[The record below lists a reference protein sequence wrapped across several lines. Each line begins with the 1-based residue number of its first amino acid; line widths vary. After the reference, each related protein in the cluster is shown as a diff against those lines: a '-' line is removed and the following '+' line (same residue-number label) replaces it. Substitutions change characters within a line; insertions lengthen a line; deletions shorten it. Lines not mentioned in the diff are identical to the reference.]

1 MQANHSRSRIKS
13 FLVAFFC
20 LASLFSGINAFS
32 VTLNPST
39 TASEIH
45 TALLKTSSPLTVQA
59 AALLSARA
67 SAVATKKTPITESK
81 LYIRLPAE
89 KPSGLQHKTSS
100 PLTVQAAAILSA
112 RTSLTT
118 AKNATDADP
127 KLSASLLTN
136 KTLALHTEEKSPNL
150 TKDETISLQEQVFRP
165 VFNSNSSPSFGQEL
179 GCLAM
184 NIYQEARGEPEIGKF
199 AVAAVTM
206 NRVKNKYYPSTV
218 CGVVWQP
225 KQFSWTN
232 LKRKYHVIK
241 NTRAWEEALI
251 IAQRFMEGDHWPG
264 VGKATHYH
272 ATTVSPNWKNEENLI
287 AQVGNHLFYA
297 L

>member
-1 MQANHSRSRIKS
+1 MHHPMQANHSQSRIKT
-13 FLVAFFC
+13 FHVAFFC
-20 LASLFSGINAFS
+20 LVSLFSGFNAFS
-32 VTLNPST
+32 DTLYASAKT
-39 TASEIH
+39 TSPLSVQA
-45 TALLKTSSPLTVQA
+45 TALLSAQASVAATSTASDTKLERGISLPAKTSSARQLNIKTSSPLSVQA
-59 AALLSARA
+59 AALVSAKT
-67 SAVATKKTPITESK
+67 SPVTTKK
-81 LYIRLPAE
+81 
-89 KPSGLQHKTSS
+89 
-100 PLTVQAAAILSA
+100 AA
-112 RTSLTT
+112 
-118 AKNATDADP
+118 DADP
-127 KLSASLLTN
+127 QLSTNLLDDESLELHAEETLKYLTQN
-136 KTLALHTEEKSPNL
+136 KIVP
-150 TKDETISLQEQVFRP
+150 LQEQVFRP
-165 VFNSNSSPSFGQEL
+165 VFDSNSAPLYAQEL

-184 NIYQEARGEPEIGKF
+184 NIYQEARGEPEKGKL

-241 NTRAWEEALI
+241 NTRAWEKALI
-251 IAQRFMEGDHWPG
+251 IAQRFIDGDDWPG